1 MRPDTKLIEN
11 IQTLKGIKP
20 RQDWV
25 VSVKNQIL
33 EREITPVQEGF
44 LTGWRWPHLVLQYRM
59 AVATLVVVGLL
70 MGTFGFAQKAMPGD
84 FLYALKKAAEKT
96 KLSFVPEKERPMIHL
111 EYANENLQNIVKI
124 VENKRKEKLTPII
137 EEYQNSVNEAAR
149 SLSQTKQPDVRKIV
163 EKTKELEESKQKIES
178 LGVIVGETEE
188 WNNALAQ
195 MTEQQIKDLESA
207 TLSEEQKEQLEEAK
221 TDYESGDYSQ
231 SLEKI
236 LNLSN
241 TNLQEK

>member
-1 MRPDTKLIEN
+1 MRTDTKFIEN

-44 LTGWRWPHLVLQYRM
+44 LAGWRWPRLVLQYRM
-59 AVATLVVVGLL
+59 AVATLVAVGLL

-84 FLYALKKAAEKT
+84 FLYALKKAAERT

-111 EYANENLQNIVKI
+111 EYANENLQNIVRI
-124 VENKRKEKLTPII
+124 VENKKKEKITPII
-137 EEYQNSVNEAAR
+137 EEYQNSVNEAAK
-149 SLSQTKQPDVRKIV
+149 SLTQTNEPDVRKIV
-163 EKTKELEESKQKIES
+163 EKTKEIEENKQKIEA

-188 WNNALAQ
+188 WDNALAQ
-195 MTEQQIKDLESA
+195 ITEEQIKDLESV
-207 TLSEEQKEQLEEAK
+207 TLSEEQTEQLEEAK
-221 TDYESGDYSQ
+221 KDYEMGNYSQ

-236 LNLSN
+236 LILSN
-241 TNLQEK
+241 NNPQEK